1 MFKLSQIISKP
12 VISLTEAKN
21 EGVVSSV
28 IFDPK
33 MRRLLAVIVE
43 TDSVTDAKYKRL
55 DTKNIYK
62 HDMDAIVIKTASS
75 MYYATEEPQ
84 NPIGLP
90 AYDHEGTL
98 LGMVDDIGLDG
109 GYVQWISCNGK
120 QSSVAKVLSRS
131 GSLVIFVGPSKPP
144 AIRKKS
150 PAIAAKRKIKTLA
163 ANPVHGKTKVIV
175 HDKNTEEQDINTKP
189 QPTTVIEI
197 NRNVERALR
206 ALQVH
211 RNEEADRDGEEETKA
226 EKNDYPIETT
236 NPTHLQAN
244 VTYTP
249 PPPNSKVRNYD
260 FLLGKEAD
268 MDMLLSN
275 GKVLVNKGDIITSK
289 IIDKARKD
297 HKLIHL
303 ALHCR

>member
-12 VISLTEAKN
+12 VISLAEAKN
-21 EGVVSSV
+21 EGVVSNV

-33 MRRLLAVIVE
+33 MTRLLAVIVE
-43 TDSVTDAKYKRL
+43 TDSVTDAKNKRL
-55 DTKNIYK
+55 DIKNIYK

-75 MYYATEEPQ
+75 MYYAAETPQ

-98 LGMVDDIGLDG
+98 LGMVDDIGVDG
-109 GYVQWISCNGK
+109 GRVVWISYNGK

-150 PAIAAKRKIKTLA
+150 PAATAKRKVTTLI
-163 ANPVHGKTKVIV
+163 ANPVHAKTKVTV
-175 HDKNTEEQDINTKP
+175 HEKEAEQIILRTEP
-189 QPTTVIEI
+189 QPVNIEI
-197 NRNVERALR
+197 NRTVERALR
-206 ALQVH
+206 ALQTH
-211 RNEEADRDGEEETKA
+211 KSEEIEESNEQIKEDQKSTCLIG
-226 EKNDYPIETT
+226 NV
-236 NPTHLQAN
+236 NPTYIQAN

-249 PPPNSKVRNYD
+249 PPPNSKLKNYD

-275 GKVLVNKGDIITSK
+275 GKVLVNKGDLITSK
-289 IIDKARKD
+289 IIDKARND